1 VLRFDTRNSTRLQG
15 GLFSLDCIHPT
26 TIGYGIVAEVFLAA
40 MQQAGIKDADP
51 QQLNWTRVIQQD
63 SLIQSPPQLWDD
75 IIAAAE
81 KNTDL
86 WDLLLSLFT

>member
-1 VLRFDTRNSTRLQG
+1 
-15 GLFSLDCIHPT
+15 
-26 TIGYGIVAEVFLAA
+26 